1 MTSYSICFSLPD
13 VSLNIIFSRS
23 IHLAGNDRISFFM
36 IEEYYI
42 PHFLKPH
49 ICNSHFICLYF
60 LDIVNSDAVN
70 IRVHA
75 YFWIS
80 AFIFSR
86 YIPRSVIG
94 GSQGSFFF
102 FFKNLNTLFNTDCI
116 CLHFHQQ
123 YATVLFSAFSP
134 VFVTCR
140 LFDDNYSK
148 KCEIIPYC
156 GFDFHFSYN

>member
-1 MTSYSICFSLPD
+1 MTSYSICLSLPD
-13 VSLNIIFSRS
+13 VSLNLIFSRS
-23 IHLAGNDRISFFM
+23 IHFAGNDRISFFM

-80 AFIFSR
+80 AFMFSR

-102 FFKNLNTLFNTDCI
+102 FLRTSI
-116 CLHFHQQ
+116 
-123 YATVLFSAFSP
+123 LFSIQTASVYISTNSMQQCFSLHSLQFLLL
-134 VFVTCR
+134 VDF
-140 LFDDNYSK
+140 LM
-148 KCEIIPYC
+148 IIILK
-156 GFDFHFSYN
+156 SVR